1 MMRDAPK
8 IARKEIHMNTWFVPP
23 IVIPISLVL
32 AIIVY
37 AALCIFTEL
46 REANVFS

>member
-1 MMRDAPK
+1 MMRDAPE
-8 IARKEIHMNTWFVPP
+8 IARKEVHMNSWFVPP

-37 AALCIFTEL
+37 VSVLNL
-46 REANVFS
+46 